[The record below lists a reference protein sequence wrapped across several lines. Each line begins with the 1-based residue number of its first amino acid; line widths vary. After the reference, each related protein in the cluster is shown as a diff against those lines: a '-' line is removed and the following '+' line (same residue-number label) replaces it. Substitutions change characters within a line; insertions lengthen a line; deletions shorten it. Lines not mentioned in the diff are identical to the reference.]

1 MMIQWS
7 YTHADSAE
15 LLLRPYV
22 LVRSFQHST
31 PAQVQAR
38 FVERFTMGAPFSGG
52 EVQGPAIQ
60 DMSEKVSWVEKFVRV
75 GAAANQAARN
85 EHDRYA
91 GIAMLA

>member
-1 MMIQWS
+1 MRRVHDIS
-7 YTHADSAE
+7 
-15 LLLRPYV
+15 
-22 LVRSFQHST
+22 RS
-31 PAQVQAR
+31 AQVQAR

-85 EHDRYA
+85 EHDRR
-91 GIAMLA
+91 GVTHLHLSRLR